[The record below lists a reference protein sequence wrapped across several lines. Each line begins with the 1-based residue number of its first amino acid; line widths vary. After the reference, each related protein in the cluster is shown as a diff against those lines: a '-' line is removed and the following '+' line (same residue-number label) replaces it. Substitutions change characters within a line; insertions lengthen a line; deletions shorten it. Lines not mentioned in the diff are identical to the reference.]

1 MMRIRKWADES
12 VAEPETI
19 VVNVAEGGWQLP
31 DGSVEPL
38 ATLLSVQPGGAL
50 RIDSGDEG
58 FNVWDVAHA
67 LPSEQHYAEFV
78 ERVVETGDQD
88 LDALDVDTS
97 VLVII
102 NDVPWVLVRAESN
115 YSSPDRWNWVPC
127 GVDERSG
134 EPVAPLSRRTIV
146 EAGGIEEASR
156 TSGWFGWR
164 VEEIDNDAVCFVIE
178 PDDEPTTYEVIL
190 RNGMSDRELIEQFRG
205 WIDWEPVAA
214 AVSAALEDGSGYH
227 GYASALNPLFSES
240 CEVSAHI
247 DLNDEQ

>member
-1 MMRIRKWADES
+1 MRIQKWADES

-19 VVNVAEGGWQLP
+19 VVTMAEGGWQLP

-38 ATLLSVQPGGAL
+38 VTLLSVQPGGAI
-50 RIDSGDEG
+50 RIDVAEG
-58 FNVWDVAHA
+58 EVHVWDVAHA
-67 LPSEQHYAEFV
+67 LPSEEHYAAFV
-78 ERVVETGDQD
+78 ERLVKTGDPG

-97 VLVII
+97 VPVMI
-102 NDVPWVLVRAESN
+102 NDVPWTLVRAESN
-115 YSSPDRWNWVPC
+115 YSSPDCWNWVPC

-134 EPVAPLSRRTIV
+134 ELVAPLSRRTIV

-156 TSGWFGWR
+156 TSGWFSWS
-164 VEEIDNDAVCFVIE
+164 VEEIDDDAVCFVIE
-178 PDDEPTTYEVIL
+178 PDEEPTTYEVIL
-190 RNGMSDRELIEQFRG
+190 RNGMSDRELIEQFRE

-214 AVSAALEDGSGYH
+214 AVSAALEDGSGFH

-247 DLNDEQ
+247 DLIDER